1 MFPDAADQDYED
13 YGEEFDSDYSEES
26 FPGKVDD
33 NGNLISVHGDRR
45 KRSSRPGVPAGNG
58 DRRKRSVMPS
68 TLDVTVDR
76 RKSSFRPGAPIVT
89 NERVPSAGSA
99 GPGDRKKRYVMP
111 GTLAVAGD
119 RRKGSVMPGTLA
131 AAGDRRKGSVMP
143 GTLAVAGDRRKSS
156 VMPGTL
162 AVAGDRRKSTVMPG
176 TLDVAGDRRK
186 SSVMPGTLAVA
197 GDRRKSSVMPGT
209 LGVNQDRRK
218 SSVRPGTLGVNQD
231 RRKSSIMPGTLGV
244 NQDRRKS
251 SVRPGT
257 LGVNQD
263 RRKSSVMPGT
273 LGVNQDRRKSSVRPG
288 TLGVNQDRRKS
299 SVRPGTLGVNNDRRK
314 SSVRPGSL
322 SVNHDR
328 RKSSFRPGT
337 LNRDRRSFFARPGS
351 PSGADDRRKR
361 SVRPNSM
368 ASNNARRESWRNEN
382 NSASNT
388 NANATYRPISVQGF
402 APSPEVLA
410 EIHRDKS
417 TSGHS
422 RGDLARVFRHP
433 DSIRSVD
440 VGLDQAVAVYSD
452 GDVRSEEDDQ
462 SERSSD
468 CVVWQNG
475 PLKSHPA
482 SCSEPSSDDKNCYA
496 LTVPMATSMSLNVSP
511 FINGASSINPWGQ
524 VRRKLDG
531 ETASSR
537 EGVPPVTTCLPGN
550 NAITRRSANTRHD
563 ADTRHSEFTTA
574 GHRQTYTNSSRAIGA
589 IVGTGHATASNRC
602 LPAETNCRRLLPAE
616 DRRCGTHVTSSSHD
630 RASRDRVDLRAVFP
644 LERFDAVDVDEVDV
658 HEIFKRMV
666 GPVES
671 RPSDKNHAIPDA
683 HGQDDVDLAS
693 ILLATGSR
701 DDRF

>member
-1 MFPDAADQDYED
+1 MFPDAADQEYED
-13 YGEEFDSDYSEES
+13 YGEEFGSDYWEES
-26 FPGKVDD
+26 FSGKVDE
-33 NGNLISVHGDRR
+33 NGNLISVDGKRR
-45 KRSSRPGVPAGNG
+45 KRSSRPGVPAGHG

-89 NERVPSAGSA
+89 NERVPSTGSA
-99 GPGDRKKRYVMP
+99 ASGDRKKSYDMP
-111 GTLAVAGD
+111 GTVAVAGD

-143 GTLAVAGDRRKSS
+143 GTLAAAGDRRKSS

-162 AVAGDRRKSTVMPG
+162 AVT
-176 TLDVAGDRRK
+176 GDRRK

-218 SSVRPGTLGVNQD
+218 SSV
-231 RRKSSIMPGTLGV
+231 MPGTLGV

-251 SVRPGT
+251 SVRPGTLGVNQDRRKSSVMPGT

-314 SSVRPGSL
+314 SSVRPGTL

-351 PSGADDRRKR
+351 PSVADDRRKR

-417 TSGHS
+417 TSGRCVHS
-422 RGDLARVFRHP
+422 RGDLAGVFRHP

-462 SERSSD
+462 SERRSD

-496 LTVPMATSMSLNVSP
+496 LTVPIATSMSLNVSP

-524 VRRKLDG
+524 VRRTLGG

-574 GHRQTYTNSSRAIGA
+574 GHSHRQTSTKYSQAIGA

-616 DRRCGTHVTSSSHD
+616 DRRCGTHVTSLSHD
-630 RASRDRVDLRAVFP
+630 VASRDRVDLRAVFP

-671 RPSDKNHAIPDA
+671 RPSDKNHAIPAA
-683 HGQDDVDLAS
+683 HGRDDVDLAS